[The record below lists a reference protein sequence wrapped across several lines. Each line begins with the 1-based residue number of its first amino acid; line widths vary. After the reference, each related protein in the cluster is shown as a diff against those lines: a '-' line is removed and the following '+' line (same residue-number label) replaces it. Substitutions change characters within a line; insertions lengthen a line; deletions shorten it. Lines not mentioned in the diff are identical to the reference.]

1 MTRFVA
7 PEQPAAMLEALIKE
21 HAASWKQRA
30 AKADANIKRLAL
42 LAAGWQPAAKADVE
56 QLAMLVVLLGG
67 GSDVQD
73 ASLAAY
79 VVEAHGIAVALRVIV
94 AAWPWWGDRDKWLVV
109 RAPDDIGIHDTSVSW
124 GKRNFA
130 ECVGARVRADKQLAA
145 AATKALAKIWPKAPQ
160 YAKTAL
166 AYAADDPER
175 GAEIAR
181 ELLAHDRPY
190 PHYPFEV
197 LPHFVRDAK
206 LVAKLMKAGQ
216 AQPSLQMLD
225 NVGVAAA
232 PLIYRALVDAR
243 SKWTRQRMMEIAA
256 NVKSTKIA
264 RELASHVNQAPY
276 TAIVRD
282 YFARHRDLLAKM
294 MRDPE
299 LTYHRDDLAKL
310 M

>member
-1 MTRFVA
+1 ML
-7 PEQPAAMLEALIKE
+7 AALVKE
-21 HAASWKQRA
+21 HGASWMQQA
-30 AKADANIKRLAL
+30 AKTDANGKRLAQ
-42 LAAGWQPAAKADVE
+42 LAAGWKPAAKADVE
-56 QLAMLVVLLGG
+56 QLAVLVALLGG

-73 ASLAAY
+73 ASLAAF
-79 VVEAHGIAVALRVIV
+79 VVEAHGIPVALRVIV
-94 AAWPWWGDRDKWLVV
+94 ATWPLWGDGQRWLVV
-109 RAPDDIGIHDTSVSW
+109 RAPDDLGIHDTSVSW

-130 ECVGARVRADKQLAA
+130 ECVGARVRADKKLAA
-145 AATKALAKIWPKAPQ
+145 AAAKAIAKIWPSAPR

-166 AYAADDPER
+166 AYAADDQVR

-190 PHYPFEV
+190 PHYPFEI

-216 AQPSLQMLD
+216 AQPSLRMLD
-225 NVGVAAA
+225 NLGAAAA

-243 SKWTRQRMMEIAA
+243 SKWTRQRMMEIGA

-264 RELASHVNQAPY
+264 RELASHVNQEPY

-310 M
+310 